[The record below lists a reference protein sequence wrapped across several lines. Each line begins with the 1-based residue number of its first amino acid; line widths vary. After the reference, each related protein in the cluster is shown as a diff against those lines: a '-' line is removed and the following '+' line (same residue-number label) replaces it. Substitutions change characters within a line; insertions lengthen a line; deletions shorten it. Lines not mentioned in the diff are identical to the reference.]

1 MDIVSIIIC
10 TIVISFCMSVLAG
23 AVVWYTLSKK
33 HREELGMLKAQ
44 IANMQERWIWLEERY
59 AKHEHKYHR

>member
-10 TIVISFCMSVLAG
+10 TVVISFCMSALAG
-23 AVVWYTLSKK
+23 AVVWHTLSKK
-33 HREELGMLKAQ
+33 HREEFGMLKAQ

>member
-1 MDIVSIIIC
+1 MDIVSIIIG

-33 HREELGMLKAQ
+33 HREELCMLKAQ